1 VKGVESNNPTSSNDR
16 KEVSIGMLRRISV
29 LLLSA
34 LVMVALVANV
44 ALAAP
49 PDNKGACDNDV
60 NPDCAEED
68 KKTGPANDP
77 NAWGSVVTQTAIPSE
92 EEGVEA
98 GTFGEHASDP
108 PGDEPRDGLG
118 NRARNDQNDEGTDNC
133 FETSENPDPLRD
145 CDTGDNIGDHACIA
159 DTNFDAVCALK
170 PGSTAPGG
178 A

>member
-1 VKGVESNNPTSSNDR
+1 
-16 KEVSIGMLRRISV
+16 MYRRISAFLV
-29 LLLSA
+29 PA
-34 LVMVALVANV
+34 LVMVAFVASA

-49 PDNKGACDNDV
+49 PDNKGACDNDA

-68 KKTGPANDP
+68 KVTGPAADP

-108 PGDEPRDGLG
+108 PGDGPRDGLG
-118 NRARNDQNDEGTDNC
+118 NRARNDQDDEGTDNC
-133 FETSENPDPLRD
+133 GPGDVEDPDNPLQDD

-159 DTNFDAVCALK
+159 DNPFRADCALK
-170 PGSTAPGG
+170 PGSTAPRG

>member
-1 VKGVESNNPTSSNDR
+1 V
-16 KEVSIGMLRRISV
+16 LRRISV
-29 LLLSA
+29 LLLST
-34 LVMVALVANV
+34 LLTVALTSPV

-49 PDNKGACDNDV
+49 PDNKGACDNDA

-68 KKTGPANDP
+68 KVTGPAADP

-118 NRARNDQNDEGTDNC
+118 NVARNDQGNEPGTDC
-133 FETSENPDPLRD
+133 FDPEGD
-145 CDTGDNIGDHACIA
+145 GTGCDTGDHLADHACVA
-159 DTNFDAVCALK
+159 DSPFRADCRLE
-170 PGSTAPGG
+170 PGTTAPGR
-178 A
+178 